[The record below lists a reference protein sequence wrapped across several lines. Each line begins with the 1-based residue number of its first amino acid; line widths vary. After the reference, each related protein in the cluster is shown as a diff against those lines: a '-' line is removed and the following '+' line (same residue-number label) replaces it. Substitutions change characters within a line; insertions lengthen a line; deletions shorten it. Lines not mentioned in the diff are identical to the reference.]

1 MDQVLTAPG
10 QESII
15 TSERRKGCPAQFGNV
30 DAGTALFTLPSL
42 STRMGVVLLC
52 MAATGTQLMMRSL
65 PFVATVG
72 DNGMAKQ
79 YDWDEQETG
88 NLFAAFGWGYA
99 ISQIP
104 GSILAQ
110 KYGHKN
116 VYLVITVGGAV
127 ANMFVPIASSLTGG
141 CPESEGGP
149 SECDQAGLWGAMAV
163 RFTFGVF
170 QGSLFPIQTGILAA
184 WLHENERSTIKSCVG
199 LCWSLFQAIQTTLT
213 PMFMNGIGWEYAF
226 YFYSILVFMWAP
238 FWHRH
243 GVGIEPREVPRC
255 SQAERQYLTGS
266 ESPPTKEF
274 DMMVWWTTVK
284 QPVVWGMALTTV
296 IEGFGKPVFLT
307 YVSRHIITACAF
319 GIGCSVAH
327 NHACL

>member
-99 ISQIP
+99 ISQIL
-104 GSILAQ
+104 G
-110 KYGHKN
+110 
-116 VYLVITVGGAV
+116 
-127 ANMFVPIASSLTGG
+127 
-141 CPESEGGP
+141 
-149 SECDQAGLWGAMAV
+149 
-163 RFTFGVF
+163 
-170 QGSLFPIQTGILAA
+170 
-184 WLHENERSTIKSCVG
+184 
-199 LCWSLFQAIQTTLT
+199 
-213 PMFMNGIGWEYAF
+213 
-226 YFYSILVFMWAP
+226 
-238 FWHRH
+238 
-243 GVGIEPREVPRC
+243 
-255 SQAERQYLTGS
+255 
-266 ESPPTKEF
+266 
-274 DMMVWWTTVK
+274 
-284 QPVVWGMALTTV
+284 
-296 IEGFGKPVFLT
+296 
-307 YVSRHIITACAF
+307 
-319 GIGCSVAH
+319 
-327 NHACL
+327 